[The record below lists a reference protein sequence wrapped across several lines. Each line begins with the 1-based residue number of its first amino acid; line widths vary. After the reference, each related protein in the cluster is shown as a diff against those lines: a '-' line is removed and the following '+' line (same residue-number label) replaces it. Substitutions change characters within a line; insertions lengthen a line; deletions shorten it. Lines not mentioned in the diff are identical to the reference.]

1 MIGWEK
7 EAKELNKL
15 YDRNRAELVAV
26 YGRCRAGKIHLIDEA
41 FAGRF
46 TFGHTGLSLADED
59 AKSKLCVQLDHFYN
73 SLILFGMEDSPK
85 PDNWLDAFL
94 LLELFLQK
102 IDDGSR
108 QLVFL
113 DELPWLDTPR
123 SGFIRAFEG
132 FWNNWGCHR
141 KNLMVVVC
149 GSDTLWMMN
158 NLINNHGGLYDRVT
172 YAIELDSFTLNE

>member
-1 MIGWEK
+1 MLEREK
-7 EAKELNKL
+7 EVKELNKL

-26 YGRCRAGKIHLIDEA
+26 YGRYGAGKTYLIDKT
-41 FAGRF
+41 FAGRI
-46 TFGHTGLSLADED
+46 TFRHAGLSPENGD
-59 AKSKLCVQLDHFYN
+59 AKGLLRAQLDHFYN
-73 SLILFGMEDSPK
+73 SLSLFGIENTTK

-102 IDDGSR
+102 IDTGSR

-113 DELPWLDTPR
+113 DELPWLDTPQ

-149 GSDTLWMMN
+149 GSDIAWIRK
-158 NLINNHGGLYDRVT
+158 NLINNHDGLYNRLTDE
-172 YAIELDSFTLNE
+172 IELAPFALQE